1 MESYRRLVAFDLD
14 GTLNRTELYAID
26 AYKETF
32 KELNIG
38 PFSDNEI
45 KSRFGAPFEEDIKYF
60 LGNDSTR
67 LENLYKELLLK
78 NWNKYLNIS
87 GTPSYVFEFIFK
99 YLFHDGVPD
108 ILDSLR
114 KKGYILAICSNAP
127 IDEID
132 NTLEVLKIK
141 DKFHYIQG
149 LTIKNN
155 KEDSLNILI
164 NKAKADLVYMVGDR
178 FYDYKAAKKN
188 KSIFIG
194 CLYGYG
200 KEELCKAE
208 YLINDIKELDDI
220 LR

>member
-78 NWNKYLNIS
+78 NWNKYLNINAR
-87 GTPSYVFEFIFK
+87 TY
-99 YLFHDGVPD
+99 DGVPD

-149 LTIKNN
+149 LTSKNN
-155 KEDSLNILI
+155 KEDSLNALI

>member
-78 NWNKYLNIS
+78 NWNKYLNINAR
-87 GTPSYVFEFIFK
+87 TY
-99 YLFHDGVPD
+99 DGVPD

-155 KEDSLNILI
+155 KEDSLNVLI

>member
-78 NWNKYLNIS
+78 NWNKYLNINAR
-87 GTPSYVFEFIFK
+87 TY
-99 YLFHDGVPD
+99 DGVPD

-155 KEDSLNILI
+155 KEDSLNVLI

-220 LR
+220 LK

>member
-78 NWNKYLNIS
+78 NWNKYLNINAR
-87 GTPSYVFEFIFK
+87 TY
-99 YLFHDGVPD
+99 DGVPD

>member
-78 NWNKYLNIS
+78 NWNKYLNINAR
-87 GTPSYVFEFIFK
+87 TY
-99 YLFHDGVPD
+99 DGVSD

-114 KKGYILAICSNAP
+114 EKGYILAICSNAP

-155 KEDSLNILI
+155 KEDSLNVLI

-220 LR
+220 LK

>member
-1 MESYRRLVAFDLD
+1 MESYRRLVALDLD

-78 NWNKYLNIS
+78 NWNKYLNINAR
-87 GTPSYVFEFIFK
+87 TY
-99 YLFHDGVPD
+99 DGVSD

-114 KKGYILAICSNAP
+114 EKGYILAICSNAP

-155 KEDSLNILI
+155 KEDSLNVLI

>member
-78 NWNKYLNIS
+78 NWNKYLNINAR
-87 GTPSYVFEFIFK
+87 TY
-99 YLFHDGVPD
+99 DGVSD

-114 KKGYILAICSNAP
+114 EKGYILAICSNAP

-155 KEDSLNILI
+155 KEDSLNVLI

-194 CLYGYG
+194 CLYGYR

>member
-78 NWNKYLNIS
+78 NWNKYLNINAR
-87 GTPSYVFEFIFK
+87 TY
-99 YLFHDGVPD
+99 DGVSD

-114 KKGYILAICSNAP
+114 EKGYILAICSNAP

-155 KEDSLNILI
+155 KEDSLNVLI